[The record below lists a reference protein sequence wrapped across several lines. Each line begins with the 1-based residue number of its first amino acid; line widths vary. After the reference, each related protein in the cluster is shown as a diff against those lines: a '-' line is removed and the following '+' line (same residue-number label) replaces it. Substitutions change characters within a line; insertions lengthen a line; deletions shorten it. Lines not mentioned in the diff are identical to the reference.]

1 MEESPSNLII
11 IDFEYEGNNVKGIQ
25 IKIIQGRT
33 DVFHTDTHSICSTYL
48 LRNLNKHIEN

>member
-11 IDFEYEGNNVKGIQ
+11 IDSEYEGNNVKGIQ